1 MNKGGDETA
10 LNNQNFKIFFLCFT
24 LLLTGCNGSPDSS
37 ETGNDPQALI
47 ELAVKKQEI
56 GAFEEAVE
64 ILQQAV
70 SLDPDFVPAHYR
82 MGLVYEEADKRPEAI
97 AAYQKALALDPDH
110 VAARLGLGAIYGK
123 QNRNDLT
130 IVEYLKVA
138 KLKPDDLD
146 LHFKLALEYWYIQDL
161 PKSAEYYKKVIAL
174 KPDHLQ
180 AHLNLSSVY
189 QKMKDGE
196 KAIQEIQIA
205 LKLAHEEKDEHATSI
220 AKKKLAFFVGRKNM
234 TPEEYNRKT
243 QPPFE

>member
-1 MNKGGDETA
+1 MKQN
-10 LNNQNFKIFFLCFT
+10 LNFKIILIC
-24 LLLTGCNGSPDSS
+24 LVLILAGCNGSPDSS
-37 ETGNDPQALI
+37 ETESAASSEKDPQALV

-64 ILQQAV
+64 ILQKAL
-70 SLDPDFVPAHYR
+70 SIAPDFVPAHYR
-82 MGLVYEEADKRPEAI
+82 MGLVYEEADQRPEAI
-97 AAYQKALALDPDH
+97 AAYQKTLAIEPNH
-110 VAARLGLGAIYGK
+110 VPARMGLGVIYGK

-138 KLKPDDLD
+138 ELKPDDLD

-161 PKSAEYYKKVIAL
+161 PKSAEYYNKVIAL
-174 KPDHLQ
+174 DPDHLQ

-196 KAIQEIQIA
+196 KAIQEIEIA
-205 LKLAHEEKDEHATSI
+205 LKLAHEVKDEHATSI
-220 AKKKLAFFVGRKNM
+220 AKKKLAFFVGRKDM
-234 TPEEYNRKT
+234 TPEEYDRKT